1 MAKADVVSGFQPL
14 RFISVFTLF
23 LEAWCPALL
32 LPAFHDGTSRSC
44 ECVARLSSVISDTIL
59 ISSAT
64 WSLVTFRGT
73 VVSQNPQLGA
83 TICYQFVFQVA
94 CGFFIAT
101 PTWERVWGIWNNEW
115 MAIFLW
121 SLSIRIFGLTITAII
136 IWIKSSIFWTIVV
149 TTYQSRLTILAG
161 PCIVTVTFVHSALV
175 ESSTTAIA
183 LDCTTYTTTSTLRTW
198 KGLL

>member
-1 MAKADVVSGFQPL
+1 MAWPWGPVRPGPRGQYKTPDMGLRGTAPYALYSSTLCSGFQPL
-14 RFISVFTLF
+14 WFISVFTLF

-44 ECVARLSSVISDTIL
+44 ECVARLSSVISDAIL

-149 TTYQSRLTILAG
+149 TTY
-161 PCIVTVTFVHSALV
+161 
-175 ESSTTAIA
+175 
-183 LDCTTYTTTSTLRTW
+183 
-198 KGLL
+198 